1 MKVIL
6 RESVEHLGKMG
17 DLVEVKNGYARNYLI
32 PKNKAFEATVNNI
45 RVLDHQKRL
54 IADQIKK
61 EKKAAEELAQK
72 ISSFAVTIPVQV
84 GEEEKLFGSVTSKD
98 IAEALAAQGLDIDRK
113 QIVLEKPIKELGIF
127 DVPIK
132 VQHDV
137 QAEVKVT
144 VTKAD

>member
-6 RESVEHLGKMG
+6 RENVEHLGKMG

-32 PKNKAFEATVNNI
+32 PKNKAFEATVGSI
-45 RVLDHQKRL
+45 RVLEHQKRL
-54 IADQIKK
+54 IADQMKK

-72 ISSFAVTIPVQV
+72 ISSFSVTIPVQV

-98 IAEALAAQGLDIDRK
+98 IAEALAAQGLEIDRK

-127 DVPIK
+127 DVPVKI
-132 VQHDV
+132 QHDV
-137 QAEVKVT
+137 QAQVKVT